1 MNYLQCV
8 VLEGWHKSG
17 YSKSGETAR
26 IKDLISFVMYA
37 LEAKRMLCR
46 KTGSIIKRWLNYCLS
61 ALSPALEA
69 DTFLGWVIGST
80 GIIAKE

>member
-17 YSKSGETAR
+17 YSKTGETVR
-26 IKDLISFVMYA
+26 TKVLISFVMYA

-46 KTGSIIKRWLNYCLS
+46 ETGSITKRWLNYCLS
-61 ALSPALEA
+61 AHQFLKQMHFWVGLLVLLE
-69 DTFLGWVIGST
+69 
-80 GIIAKE
+80 